1 MDLRKLDLYL
11 YESKKKELSD
21 MSKLPFDE
29 LIDKLS
35 EICCEERET
44 IISTLP
50 KETKDKV
57 LEIIDGG
64 LL

>member
-11 YESKKKELSD
+11 YESRKKEVSD
-21 MSKLPFDE
+21 MVKLPFDI
-29 LIDKLS
+29 LIEKLA
-35 EICCEERET
+35 EVCCEERET
-44 IISTLP
+44 IISKLP